1 MKANRFSK
9 NGLVLGVGVN
19 VLVLGIVSLF
29 ADMSTEMIYPLIPLF
44 LVNVLGATFIDV
56 GLIEGVAES
65 TASILKI
72 VSGYLSD
79 RFGKRKPLV
88 YSGYGIAAIAKPLL
102 AFATTWQQ
110 VLAIRFVD
118 RFGKGVRD
126 SARDAIV
133 SESRS
138 LGVGRSFGFQR
149 SLDTLGAVIGP
160 LIAAVLFGV
169 LSYRGM
175 FLLAFIPGMFATLL
189 VVFFVKETAVG
200 SQQNR
205 IYKVSFKSFDTNF
218 RILLVGL
225 GLFFIGNS
233 SDAFLFLRAQ
243 NLGVP
248 TLLVPILY
256 FAMNA
261 VYAVSSFPFGII
273 SDKIGRKTV
282 LLLGFGIFFFV
293 YLGFAFAASS
303 LLIWILF
310 PIYGLYYG
318 LTDGVSRALV
328 SDISPRHLKA
338 TAFGTYYFVI
348 GVVAFP
354 ASLIA
359 GTLWQTV
366 GPTFAFLYGAVM
378 ALAAIAIIG
387 IFVKGGGRP
396 IRNGRVSAPEQS
408 A

>member
-1 MKANRFSK
+1 MFRRRFSK
-9 NGLVLGVGVN
+9 DGLVLGVSLN

-88 YSGYGIAAIAKPLL
+88 YSGYAVAAIAKPLL
-102 AFATTWQQ
+102 ALATAWQQ
-110 VLAIRFVD
+110 VLAIRFLD
-118 RFGKGVRD
+118 RLGKGIRD

-133 SESRS
+133 SESKS

-149 SLDTLGAVIGP
+149 SLDTLGAIIGP
-160 LIAAVLFGV
+160 LIAVALFGI
-169 LSYRGM
+169 LSFRGL
-175 FLLAFIPGMFATLL
+175 FLLAFIPGIIATAL
-189 VVFFVKETAVG
+189 VVFFVKETVVG
-200 SQQNR
+200 SRSNQR
-205 IYKVSFKSFDTNF
+205 YKVSFRSFDSNF
-218 RILLVGL
+218 RIFLLGL
-225 GLFFIGNS
+225 SLFFIGNS

-248 TLLVPILY
+248 TLLVPVLY
-256 FAMNA
+256 LAMN
-261 VYAVSSFPFGII
+261 VIYAVSSFPFGIV
-273 SDKIGRKTV
+273 SDRIGRKTV
-282 LLLGFGIFFFV
+282 LIIGFGIFFAV
-293 YLGFAFAASS
+293 YLGFALASS
-303 LLIWILF
+303 ALIIWFLF

-318 LTDGVSRALV
+318 LTDGVSKALV
-328 SDISPRHLKA
+328 SDLAPLHLKA

-348 GVVAFP
+348 GVVALP

-359 GTLWQTV
+359 GTFWQVV
-366 GPTFAFLYGAVM
+366 GPAFAFLYGAVM
-378 ALAAIAIIG
+378 ALIAVLIIG
-387 IFVKGGGRP
+387 LFVRTGRL
-396 IRNGRVSAPEQS
+396 AP
-408 A
+408 ANA